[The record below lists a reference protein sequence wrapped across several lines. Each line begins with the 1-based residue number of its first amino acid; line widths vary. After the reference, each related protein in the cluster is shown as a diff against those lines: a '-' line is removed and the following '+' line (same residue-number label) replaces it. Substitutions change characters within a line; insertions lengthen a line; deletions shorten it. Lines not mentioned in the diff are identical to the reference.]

1 MANCN
6 THIFVI
12 EGKLILCFEK
22 THTLN
27 KTVERKFSEIYF
39 SKRLI
44 FLLTKSLLRYKN
56 VFFQPT
62 IHIPIQTN
70 CVLFCLTCYIIHIRH
85 RLALL
90 SD

>member
-12 EGKLILCFEK
+12 EEKLILCFEK

-56 VFFQPT
+56 VFFNRQSISLFKPT
-62 IHIPIQTN
+62 
-70 CVLFCLTCYIIHIRH
+70 VFSS
-85 RLALL
+85 A
-90 SD
+90 